1 MRLFSLPVRPAT
13 ALLVACSCLAI
24 LPALGVRGLAQ
35 APGAPPVPC
44 DSLLVMLAQG
54 DNGYQQRGEWC
65 EGIHAQQ
72 VNEGGSLLLVAVVKA
87 PGEGLRSA
95 SALRISWPDLPGERI
110 RIYARSHHPR
120 VSYTATTVRDGVSG
134 AIGWVLDR
142 SRSENLTAADFGF
155 LGSLVRQTA
164 TGDTVYVPL
173 QITTADQ
180 PPAGDYQIVVLTT
193 APLRSLHMSVG
204 LLGNDGLVTRW
215 IFQDRRIGSNPHP
228 RDTPIN
234 VPLPRGQGTSLLKI
248 SLGGVTTADEPISR
262 ALVVRSP
269 GQ

>member
-1 MRLFSLPVRPAT
+1 MRLFCLPPRPAT
-13 ALLVACSCLAI
+13 ALLAACCCLAI

-35 APGAPPVPC
+35 APGAPPVAC
-44 DSLLVMLAQG
+44 DSLLLNLAQG
-54 DNGYQQRGEWC
+54 ENGYQQRDEWC
-65 EGIHAQQ
+65 EGVHAQQ

-87 PGEGLRSA
+87 PAEGLRSA

-110 RIYARSHHPR
+110 RLYARSHHPR
-120 VSYTATTVRDGVSG
+120 ISYTATTVRNGASG
-134 AIGWVLDR
+134 AIGWLLDR

-173 QITTADQ
+173 QIATADQ
-180 PPAGDYQIVVLTT
+180 PPAGDYHIVVVPT
-193 APLRSLHMSVG
+193 APLKSLHLSVG
-204 LLGNDGLVTRW
+204 VLGGNGLVTRW
-215 IFQDRRIGSNPHP
+215 VFQDSLIGSNSP

-234 VPLPRGQGTSLLKI
+234 VPLPRGQGTSLLKV
-248 SLGGVTTADEPISR
+248 SLGGVTTVDEPVSR
-262 ALVVRSP
+262 PLVVRSP